1 MSHQLTHFSNKQL
14 SMKPFAT
21 METNESK
28 TASLMI
34 TKQALT
40 IPDISRHLT
49 QHSWANSN
57 VVTKSK
63 AILHDMNDTTGKHTG
78 PEAFCKSST
87 AMQPKEQENQECREV
102 LTICLQ
108 TKTSNFETD
117 RNNLTLTVLKKDCC
131 SHLPTAELYPHFKL
145 TGKNICTGEALLT
158 RARFLP
164 EGANGLF
171 C

>member
-1 MSHQLTHFSNKQL
+1 MYNAGWLYDNTEMSLLWTTPRSAFMSHQLTHFSNKQP

-21 METNESK
+21 TETNESK
-28 TASLMI
+28 TASLVI

-63 AILHDMNDTTGKHTG
+63 AILHNMNDTTGKHTG

-87 AMQPKEQENQECREV
+87 AMQPKEQENQERREV

-108 TKTSNFETD
+108 IKNSNFETD
-117 RNNLTLTVLKKDCC
+117 RDNLTLTVLPKDCC
-131 SHLPTAELYPHFKL
+131 S
-145 TGKNICTGEALLT
+145 
-158 RARFLP
+158 
-164 EGANGLF
+164 LF
-171 C
+171 RQQNFTLILN